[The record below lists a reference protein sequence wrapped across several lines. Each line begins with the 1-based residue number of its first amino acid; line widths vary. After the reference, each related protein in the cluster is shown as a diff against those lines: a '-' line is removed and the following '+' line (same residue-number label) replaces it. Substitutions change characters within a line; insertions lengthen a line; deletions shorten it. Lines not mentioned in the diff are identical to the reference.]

1 MLEIYNPNE
10 SSSQCEMIGYTS
22 IVKLLLWFSY
32 REQFI
37 LLVLEVFCEIEAD
50 QESNSWASGGLRTW
64 FIGVVFDVVD
74 EILGRLRPCGKTR

>member
-1 MLEIYNPNE
+1 M
-10 SSSQCEMIGYTS
+10 
-22 IVKLLLWFSY
+22 
-32 REQFI
+32 
-37 LLVLEVFCEIEAD
+37 FCEIEAD